1 MDTGRKI
8 CDVLKTIRK
17 QIAEM
22 NDIVYEPKVCH
33 YKGRCH
39 GTCPACEAE
48 REYIESELSF
58 RKSMGM
64 KICVTG
70 VALGMLTSPYNVNA
84 QSRLESLADST
95 SFNKL
100 KSASKD
106 YLSQDLVLI
115 KGCVKD
121 LYGEPIFAAS
131 VITSDTSYVTEPDKD
146 GNFSIYIPHGSPLTV
161 RYWGYETKNYSFG
174 DLDLSGTN
182 VLYLPEK
189 NQPLSGEVVIIG
201 RKKTRKEIRIEKRF
215 ERRQQKH
222 DKRAKKQIHKASF
235 LGGDSALQIY
245 LANNTRL
252 SYIAQNESK
261 VPARVRVSFY
271 VLGDGSLADVKVI
284 TKCPSRIKEEVLRL
298 VKSMPKWKPATDSS
312 RYIVADL
319 VELSIK
325 VKGSK

>member
-1 MDTGRKI
+1 METGRKI
-8 CDVLKTIRK
+8 CEVLKTIRK
-17 QIAEM
+17 QIADM
-22 NDIVYEPKVCH
+22 NGIVYEPKVCH

-58 RKSMGM
+58 RKGMGM

-70 VALGMLTSPYNVNA
+70 VALGMLASPYNVNA
-84 QSRLESLADST
+84 QSHLDTPVNST
-95 SFNKL
+95 FFNKQ
-100 KSASKD
+100 KSSD
-106 YLSQDLVLI
+106 NDNIPQDSVLI

-121 LYGEPIFAAS
+121 MLGIPICGAI
-131 VITSDTSYVTEPDKD
+131 VITPDGRYLTSTDIE
-146 GNFSIYIPHGSPLTV
+146 GNFSIYIPHDSPLTV
-161 RYWGYETKNYSFG
+161 RYVGYETKNYSFG

-182 VLYLPEK
+182 VLYLPEAGV
-189 NQPLSGEVVIIG
+189 LIGEVVVV
-201 RKKTRKEIRIEKRF
+201 RKKNVRKEIRRIGRIRRREIKYNKR
-215 ERRQQKH
+215 KS
-222 DKRAKKQIHKASF
+222 KASF
-235 LGGDSALQIY
+235 PGGDTALQIY

-298 VKSMPKWKPATDSS
+298 VKSMPKWNPAKRD
-312 RYIVADL
+312 IGQKVEDQ

>member
-58 RKSMGM
+58 RKGMGM

-70 VALGMLTSPYNVNA
+70 VALGMLASPYNVNA
-84 QSRLESLADST
+84 QSHLDTPVNST
-95 SFNKL
+95 FFNKQ
-100 KSASKD
+100 K
-106 YLSQDLVLI
+106 LSDNDNIPQDSVLI

-121 LYGEPIFAAS
+121 MLGIPICGAT
-131 VITSDTSYVTEPDKD
+131 VITPDGRFLTSTDIE
-146 GNFSIYIPHGSPLTV
+146 GNFSIYIPHDSPLTV
-161 RYWGYETKNYSFG
+161 RYVGYETKNYSFG

-182 VLYLPEK
+182 VLYLPESEGV
-189 NQPLSGEVVIIG
+189 LIGEVIVV
-201 RKKTRKEIRIEKRF
+201 RKKNVRKEIRRIGRIRRREIKYNKR
-215 ERRQQKH
+215 KS
-222 DKRAKKQIHKASF
+222 KASF
-235 LGGDSALQIY
+235 PGGDTALQMY
-245 LANNTRL
+245 LANNTHL
-252 SYIAQNESK
+252 AEIAQNESK

-271 VLGDGSLADVKVI
+271 VLGDGSLADVKVLNQ
-284 TKCPSRIKEEVLRL
+284 CPLRIKEEVLRL
-298 VKSMPKWKPATDSS
+298 VKSMPKWNPAKRD
-312 RYIVADL
+312 IGQKVEDQ

-325 VKGSK
+325 VNNSK

>member
-33 YKGRCH
+33 YKGHCH
-39 GTCPACEAE
+39 GSCPACEAE

-84 QSRLESLADST
+84 QSHLDTPVNST
-95 SFNKL
+95 FFNKQ
-100 KSASKD
+100 KSSD
-106 YLSQDLVLI
+106 NDNIPQDSVLI

-121 LYGEPIFAAS
+121 MLGIPICEAP
-131 VITSDTSYVTEPDKD
+131 VITPDGRYLTSTDIE
-146 GNFSIYIPHGSPLTV
+146 GNFSIYIPHDSPLTV
-161 RYWGYETKNYSFG
+161 RYVGYETKNYSFG

-182 VLYLPEK
+182 VLYLPKAEGV
-189 NQPLSGEVVIIG
+189 LLGEVVVV
-201 RKKTRKEIRIEKRF
+201 RKKNVRKEIRRIGRIRRREIKYNKR
-215 ERRQQKH
+215 KG
-222 DKRAKKQIHKASF
+222 KASF
-235 LGGDSALQIY
+235 PGGDTALQMY
-245 LANNTRL
+245 LANNTHL
-252 SYIAQNESK
+252 AEIAQNESN
-261 VPARVRVSFY
+261 VPAQVRVSFY
-271 VLGDGSLADVKVI
+271 VLGDGSLADVKVLNQ
-284 TKCPSRIKEEVLRL
+284 CPLRIKEEVLRL

-312 RYIVADL
+312 GYIVADL